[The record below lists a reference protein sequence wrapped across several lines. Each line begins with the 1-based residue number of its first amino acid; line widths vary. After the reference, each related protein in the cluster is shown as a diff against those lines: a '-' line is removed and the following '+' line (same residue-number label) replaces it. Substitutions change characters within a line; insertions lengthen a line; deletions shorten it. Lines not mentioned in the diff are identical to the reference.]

1 MPRLSSEL
9 GAHSFSAFKCPA
21 QMQRQIE
28 LKGNVTL
35 SLSPFLQIRIN
46 QPTDAASRPAAAF
59 VLNHDSRRDRP
70 ISPHQ
75 APKTLH
81 APII

>member
-35 SLSPFLQIRIN
+35 SLSLSAN
-46 QPTDAASRPAAAF
+46 SDQPTDAASRPAAAF
-59 VLNHDSRRDRP
+59 VLNHDLLRDRP